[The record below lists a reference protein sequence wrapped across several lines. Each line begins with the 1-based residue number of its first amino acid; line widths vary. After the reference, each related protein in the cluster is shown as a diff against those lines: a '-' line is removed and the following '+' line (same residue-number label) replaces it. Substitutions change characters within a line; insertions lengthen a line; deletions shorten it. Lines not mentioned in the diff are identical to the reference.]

1 MRPCPKFF
9 ALWAKLSGQ
18 VKKGPATR
26 DSLPAPGRSRG
37 TVLRCS
43 AALGG
48 GLYPIGR
55 TFLSGKK
62 GVPHK
67 EEAFFIAFIFGPF
80 PMPKPLLPAV
90 LARLPD
96 GFGGKLHSCAK
107 RVAFSPYWRP
117 DEAYSPAPP

>member
-1 MRPCPKFF
+1 MAESPLPYRAFCPHRSGGTPF
-9 ALWAKLSGQ
+9 ARC
-18 VKKGPATR
+18 GPA
-26 DSLPAPGRSRG
+26 RSRG

-67 EEAFFIAFIFGPF
+67 EEAFFIAFIFDPF